1 MRLIEK
7 LVLLLLGISL
17 LPLSIIGAVSYQG
30 ARNIY
35 INQEMNH
42 LETVA
47 TLQEHRLSAI
57 HDQNQERLN
66 TFSSRTPLLN
76 TIDHFNKTKD
86 KADQQLLQTSL
97 SETQTTV
104 PIFSKL
110 TITNVTGTVIA
121 STDSSLLNTD
131 QTTNPLFQP
140 AMNGKKTVDAFKKD
154 KQDNIIRQL
163 SGPMLLNGKLVG
175 VALLETTNQQ
185 IVDLAHDYTGLGQT
199 GETVVVQKTTDGQP
213 IFLTPLR
220 FKPDAALSNVG
231 SSEFPLNQALDNKE
245 QTFYSMVDYRG
256 TATLAV
262 SRFVDNSGQ
271 GIVVKIDK
279 TEALAPINRL
289 FDKTIVLSF
298 VVVVLIVSIALSLA
312 RKVSDPILDID
323 EVAEKISRGNLSQR
337 VMITTKDELSNLAG
351 TFNEMLDSLE
361 RLDKVKS
368 EFVSLAS
375 HQLRTPASGVKAR
388 LSLLINGYAGKL
400 SKEQLGHLNQ
410 IYETNEREIRVI
422 NDLLNVAIIESG
434 HMKLDKK
441 ETDIAALINGV
452 VAELQ
457 ELLSSRHQTLEFQK
471 PKKAVM
477 SMVDPDKLR
486 MVVDNLLSNAS
497 KFTNDGDKISISVY
511 QSDDNEMVMT
521 FSDTGVGIDPRD
533 IDKLFQKFSQAD
545 NHMDSSKRKS
555 GSVGLG
561 LFLVKNIVELHGGTI
576 SVSSEPG
583 KGTTFTIKLPLR

>member
-17 LPLSIIGAVSYQG
+17 VPLSIIGAVSYQG

-86 KADQQLLQTSL
+86 KADQQLLQTAL
-97 SETQTTV
+97 NETQVAV

-110 TITNVTGTVIA
+110 TITNVAGNVIA

-140 AMNGKKTVDAFKKD
+140 AKNGKKTVDAFKKD
-154 KQDNIIRQL
+154 EQDNIIRQL

-185 IVDLAHDYTGLGQT
+185 ILDLARDYTGLGQT
-199 GETVVVQKTTDGQP
+199 GETVIVQKTADGQP

-220 FKPDAALSNVG
+220 FKPNAALSNVG
-231 SSEFPLNQALDNKE
+231 SNQFPLNQALDNKE
-245 QTFYSMVDYRG
+245 QTFYNMVDYRG

-262 SRFVDNSGQ
+262 SRFVDNSDQ

-298 VVVVLIVSIALSLA
+298 VVVVLVVFIALSLA
-312 RKVSDPILDID
+312 RRVADPILDVD
-323 EVAEKISRGNLSQR
+323 EVAEKVSRGNLSQR
-337 VMITTKDELSNLAG
+337 VTITTKDELSNLAS
-351 TFNEMLDSLE
+351 TFNDMLDSLE

-511 QSDDNEMVMT
+511 QSDNNEMVMT